1 MKLFPDTSKKQR
13 IHSQSVKDFCNFAL
27 WQSSAIQL
35 YFSRSGSCRILFADA
50 VKDTINVFLSAVPP
64 NVVGTNPEN
73 LTVVVNNFISLT
85 CEVTGFPPPDLSW
98 LKNGKP
104 INLNANTF
112 IVPGEESQLFL
123 QPLYWTSVCF
133 VLIRVTASYGASVFL
148 VLLQ

>member
-1 MKLFPDTSKKQR
+1 MKDS
-13 IHSQSVKDFCNFAL
+13 CNLTL
-27 WQSSAIQL
+27 WQNSAIQL
-35 YFSRSGSCRILFADA
+35 YFSKSGSCGILFADA
-50 VKDTINVFLSAVPP
+50 VIDTVNVSLSAVPP
-64 NVVGTNPEN
+64 IVVGTNPEN

-104 INLNANTF
+104 ISSNTNTF

-123 QPLYWTSVCF
+123 QPLDSTSVCF
-133 VLIRVTASYGASVFL
+133 VLIRTMATIYGASMFL